1 MLKEGI
7 DSSENI
13 QLWTMV
19 LLGIKLFLRADE
31 LVTMKLENFR
41 PECAR
46 IDKKN
51 KRIESIVL
59 KVRGKSDLDWVS
71 LTLWRDD
78 QNPEFCPIRAL
89 MVYLAKANLKDGY
102 LFPKVQH
109 VSANFSVKEPQSYDV
124 HNTYE
129 QFLHSLRVS

>member
-7 DSSENI
+7 DKFENI

-31 LVTMKLENFR
+31 IVTMKLDNFR
-41 PECAR
+41 TDCAR
-46 IDKKN
+46 INKKN
-51 KRIESIVL
+51 NRIESIVV
-59 KVRGKSDLDWVS
+59 KICGKCDLDWVS

-78 QNPEFCPIRAL
+78 QNPDLCPIRAL
-89 MVYLAKANLKDGY
+89 MICVAKANLKDGY
-102 LFPKVQH
+102 IFPKFDH
-109 VSANFSVKEPQSYDV
+109 ISANISVPEPQSYDV

-129 QFLHSLRVS
+129 HFLNSLRVS